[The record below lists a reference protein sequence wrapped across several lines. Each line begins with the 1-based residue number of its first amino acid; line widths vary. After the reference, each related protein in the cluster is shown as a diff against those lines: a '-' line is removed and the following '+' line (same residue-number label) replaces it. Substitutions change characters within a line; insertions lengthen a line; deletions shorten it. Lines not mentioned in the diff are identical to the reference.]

1 VKEQIIVEEESKT
14 NAVKDITPTLNKRIN
29 KQ

>member
-14 NAVKDITPTLNKRIN
+14 NPVKDITPTLNKRIN